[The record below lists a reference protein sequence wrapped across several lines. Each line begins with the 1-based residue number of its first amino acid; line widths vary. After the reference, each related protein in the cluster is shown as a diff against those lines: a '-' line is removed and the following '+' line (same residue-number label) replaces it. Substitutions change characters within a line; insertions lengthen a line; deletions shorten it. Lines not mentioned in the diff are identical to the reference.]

1 MPLPLDKRFLSNED
15 AQRLYEKYPDLRP
28 DPDEYCPTCGKR
40 GVYKWQGVEHV
51 CDCAQQLQFYKH
63 YLNAGIGVLYQR
75 LSWDDFEG
83 DKALR
88 GLVMDTYLKNHERMV
103 SGGVSLILTGE
114 FGVGKTFAM
123 NLLLKDLL
131 HLGYTCYATTFAGMI
146 EMFTAGWSSKEDK
159 AFFQRRVTMSQVLLL
174 DDLGREYKSNNKL
187 SETTFDFLLRT
198 RVQNGR
204 PTFITTNMTT
214 AQLREGYG
222 SAVISLLSEN
232 AILQEVSGSDFRK
245 KAQHRTMAEI
255 TSGSVRPIV

>member
-1 MPLPLDKRFLSNED
+1 MPLPLDKRYLSDED
-15 AQRLYEKYPDLRP
+15 AKRLYQKYPSLRP
-28 DPDEYCPTCGKR
+28 DPEEYCPTCNKTGK
-40 GVYKWQGVEHV
+40 YKWQDIEHV
-51 CDCAQQLQFYKH
+51 CECAQQLQFYKH

-83 DKALR
+83 DSDLQD
-88 GLVMDTYLKNHERMV
+88 LVDTYLSLHERMV
-103 SGGVSLILTGE
+103 SSGTSIILTGE

-146 EMFTAGWSSKEDK
+146 EMFTAGWTSKEEK

-174 DDLGREYKSNNKL
+174 DDLGREYKTKTNL

-198 RVQNGR
+198 RVQNGL

-214 AQLREGYG
+214 SQLREGYG

-232 AILQEVSGSDFRK
+232 AILQEVSGSDFRR
-245 KAQHRTMAEI
+245 KAQTRTMAEI
-255 TSGSVRPIV
+255 KSGNVRPIV